1 MKESSGA
8 NRHIHYLTDSVK
20 KKLNIPGRQ
29 FIYYNCL
36 FCHAPKMSSFGHDPL
51 FFIICLNNTKFFLE
65 SIMFLIIIRNLSL
78 SKGYSRVP
86 YLNDIGTVLLSLN
99 IKTKE
104 PSPCLPNSLPSTNI
118 SLFSGLIYIYRILLR
133 HLFRFSR
140 HLSSL

>member
-20 KKLNIPGRQ
+20 KLNIPGRQ

-36 FCHAPKMSSFGHDPL
+36 FCHAQKMSSFGHDPL

-86 YLNDIGTVLLSLN
+86 YLNDIAPRPLSFLNCKYKKTCPGTDKVFFSFILRFHGC
-99 IKTKE
+99 I
-104 PSPCLPNSLPSTNI
+104 TNI
-118 SLFSGLIYIYRILLR
+118 FILK
-133 HLFRFSR
+133 RFFYQ
-140 HLSSL
+140 